1 MNHIVRSGLLD
12 VVGTRPSRWS
22 LVFSVLV
29 LAGIAAVRAY
39 LPLLCFASFFVSGCR
54 RPAAPATHTRGQAR
68 AAVSCSRSTC
78 TTAVTRRGGTTIASR
93 HPRDRTAGRGHRA
106 RAGHPRRHDTMP
118 TRAVHVL
125 TSGWAAGLL
134 LVGTWGCRCPCPAP
148 GGGERR
154 ERRQKIKSTNSDVS
168 GRHGTACVVMTPR
181 RMLSRRADV
190 GRRCS
195 SASTVQRCIACL
207 SPFRSIVR
215 QSDFFRH
222 LSTRLVLDSARL
234 PHFFR
239 QQTLIRRT
247 QPGRPRREPP
257 LLTTGSASWGV
268 TWHRAGL
275 PFRPGH
281 VTQPPAPRVL
291 VTARA

>member
-12 VVGTRPSRWS
+12 VIGMRASRWS

-29 LAGIAAVRAY
+29 LAGIAAVRTY
-39 LPLLCFASFFVSGCR
+39 LPLLCFTSFFVSGCR

-106 RAGHPRRHDTMP
+106 RAGHPRRHDTIP

-148 GGGERR
+148 GGGGGGERR
-154 ERRQKIKSTNSDVS
+154 ERRQKSNQP
-168 GRHGTACVVMTPR
+168 TAT
-181 RMLSRRADV
+181 SAGATGQRA
-190 GRRCS
+190 
-195 SASTVQRCIACL
+195 
-207 SPFRSIVR
+207 
-215 QSDFFRH
+215 
-222 LSTRLVLDSARL
+222 
-234 PHFFR
+234 
-239 QQTLIRRT
+239 
-247 QPGRPRREPP
+247 
-257 LLTTGSASWGV
+257 W
-268 TWHRAGL
+268 
-275 PFRPGH
+275 
-281 VTQPPAPRVL
+281 
-291 VTARA
+291 